1 MELPPIGF
9 VFLNH
14 IDIQITS
21 HYTSVCEFERRET
34 LKTVNSILIL
44 VISILLISGCDAG
57 FIVGDN
63 VVGVRSG
70 KFIYTDGILTTDYPF
85 PFDKVW
91 EACEKTIADMKAYD
105 IEKDKKIA
113 TGTINATLS
122 DEKIHISVK
131 YAAKN
136 LTTVAV
142 RVGLAGNNL
151 AAQLIHEKIKNDLLK
166 R

>member
-1 MELPPIGF
+1 
-9 VFLNH
+9 
-14 IDIQITS
+14 
-21 HYTSVCEFERRET
+21 

-44 VISILLISGCDAG
+44 VISILLISGCDTG
-57 FIVGDN
+57 FIVGDK
-63 VVGVRSG
+63 VVSVRSG
-70 KFIYTDGILTTDYPF
+70 KLIYTDGILTTDYPF

-91 EACEKTIADMKAYD
+91 EACEKTVVDMKTYD
-105 IEKDKKIA
+105 TEKDKKIA
-113 TGTINATLS
+113 TGTIDTNLS

-151 AAQLIHEKIKNDLLK
+151 AAQLIHEKIKNNLLK
-166 R
+166 K

>member
-1 MELPPIGF
+1 M
-9 VFLNH
+9 
-14 IDIQITS
+14 
-21 HYTSVCEFERRET
+21 
-34 LKTVNSILIL
+34 KTANSILIL

-63 VVGVRSG
+63 VVGVQSG
-70 KFIYTDGILTTDYPF
+70 KLIYTDGILTTDYPF
-85 PFDKVW
+85 SFDKVW
-91 EACEKTIADMKAYD
+91 AACEKTIADIKAYD

-113 TGTINATLS
+113 TGTINATSS
-122 DEKIHISVK
+122 DEKINISVK

-142 RVGLAGNNL
+142 RVGLAGNNF
-151 AAQLIHEKIKNDLLK
+151 AAQLIHEKIKNYLLK

>member
-1 MELPPIGF
+1 M
-9 VFLNH
+9 
-14 IDIQITS
+14 
-21 HYTSVCEFERRET
+21 
-34 LKTVNSILIL
+34 KTVNSILIL